1 MAVRCKAEGRA
12 LYAAI
17 DGEVDHH
24 RARQILR
31 ELAGQID
38 VTMPRQLT
46 VDLGGVSFM
55 DSSGI
60 AILLRAVQQMREL
73 EGTMQVVNVPEQAGK
88 VLRAAGLDRLI
99 SFGPDSRERGP
110 QSE

>member
-1 MAVRCKAEGRA
+1 MAVTCKAENRV

-24 RARQILR
+24 RARQILG
-31 ELAGQID
+31 ELVRQID
-38 VTMPRQLT
+38 GAMPRQLT

-60 AILLRAVQQMREL
+60 AILLRASRRMGEL
-73 EGTMQVVNVPEQAGK
+73 EGAMCVVNVPAQAGK

-99 SFGPDSRERGP
+99 KFE
-110 QSE
+110 

>member
-1 MAVRCKAEGRA
+1 MAVTCKAENRV

-24 RARQILR
+24 RARQIMG
-31 ELAGQID
+31 ELVRQID

-60 AILLRAVQQMREL
+60 AILLHASRRMGEL
-73 EGTMQVVNVPEQAGK
+73 EGSIKVVNVSEQVGK
-88 VLRAAGLDRLI
+88 VLRTAGLDRLI
-99 SFGPDSRERGP
+99 KFE
-110 QSE
+110 

>member
-1 MAVRCKAEGRA
+1 MAVTCKAENRA

-24 RARQILR
+24 RARHILG
-31 ELAGQID
+31 ELVRQID
-38 VTMPRQLT
+38 LTMPRHLT

-60 AILLRAVQQMREL
+60 AVLLRASRRMSEL
-73 EGTMQVVNVPEQAGK
+73 EGTMEVVHVPEQAGK

-99 SFGPDSRERGP
+99 KFE
-110 QSE
+110 

>member
-1 MAVRCKAEGRA
+1 MAMNCRAEHRS

-24 RARQILR
+24 RAKQILSELVRQIDLN
-31 ELAGQID
+31 L
-38 VTMPRQLT
+38 PRQLT

-60 AILLRAVQQMREL
+60 AVLLRASRRMAEL
-73 EGTMQVVNVPEQAGK
+73 EGTMKVVNVPVQAGK

-99 SFGPDSRERGP
+99 KFE
-110 QSE
+110 

>member
-1 MAVRCKAEGRA
+1 MAVTCKAENRA

-24 RARQILR
+24 RAKQILGELVRQIDL
-31 ELAGQID
+31 
-38 VTMPRQLT
+38 TMPRQLT

-60 AILLRAVQQMREL
+60 AVLLRASRRMAEL
-73 EGTMQVVNVPEQAGK
+73 EGTMKVIHVPEQAGK
-88 VLRAAGLDRLI
+88 VLRTAGLDRLI
-99 SFGPDSRERGP
+99 KFE
-110 QSE
+110 

>member
-1 MAVRCKAEGRA
+1 MAVTCKAENRV

-24 RARQILR
+24 RARQIMG
-31 ELAGQID
+31 ELVRQMD
-38 VTMPRQLT
+38 VTMPRKLT

-60 AILLRAVQQMREL
+60 AVLLRASRRMGEL
-73 EGTMQVVNVPEQAGK
+73 EGTMEVVNVPEQAGR

-99 SFGPDSRERGP
+99 PLTYAR
-110 QSE
+110 

>member
-1 MAVRCKAEGRA
+1 MAVTCKAEDRA

-31 ELAGQID
+31 ELVRQID
-38 VTMPRQLT
+38 LTMPRRLT

-60 AILLRAVQQMREL
+60 AVLLRASRRMAEL
-73 EGTMQVVNVPEQAGK
+73 EGTMEVVHVPQQAGK

-99 SFGPDSRERGP
+99 KFG
-110 QSE
+110 

>member
-1 MAVRCKAEGRA
+1 MAVTCKADGRA

-24 RARQILR
+24 RARQILG
-31 ELAGQID
+31 ELVRQMD
-38 VTMPRQLT
+38 VTMPRRLT

-60 AILLRAVQQMREL
+60 AILLRASRRMGEL
-73 EGTMQVVNVPEQAGK
+73 EGTMEVVNVPKQAGK
-88 VLRAAGLDRLI
+88 VLRAAGVDRLI
-99 SFGPDSRERGP
+99 KFE
-110 QSE
+110 